1 MSFHIDRTSVYLFGE
16 AADVGLTGT
25 SVEATIGELVDSMSP
40 EQPSKKKKLPANHVV
55 SNFKRRS
62 CNKFYITIQNETELN
77 LFYCSL
83 GSGSCKSSIENNKR
97 LVVRQAC

>member
-55 SNFKRRS
+55 SNFTRRS
-62 CNKFYITIQNETELN
+62 CNNFILLFKMKQLN

-97 LVVRQAC
+97 LVVRQAR

>member
-62 CNKFYITIQNETELN
+62 CIIFILLFKMKQLN

-97 LVVRQAC
+97 LVVRQAR